1 MGAGLLSDPF
11 LSLTC
16 SCCTTLSCLQ
26 SRTGQSLEA
35 ERALLIVTDLRCEAS
50 AVLPCSKPLLLTRGA
65 RTLMPTYT
73 AAVRVKGGEGAKA
86 WFPIHHRSSRSR
98 HTNHT
103 RGTRNADE
111 LIQPAPQNP
120 TRCPSSRW
128 RNHCTERPSNC
139 TGKHSCLGAQVSAP
153 SLQEEVAPTSPRHK
167 FWSPIALLVVSHP
180 SPHYPLVTLTRALPR
195 GMPTPQAPLTLA
207 CGWLRTQAS
216 FDWAGDCV
224 SEKMVS

>member
-1 MGAGLLSDPF
+1 MKHQQFCPAP
-11 LSLTC
+11 SLC
-16 SCCTTLSCLQ
+16 F
-26 SRTGQSLEA
+26 
-35 ERALLIVTDLRCEAS
+35 
-50 AVLPCSKPLLLTRGA
+50 LTRGA

-128 RNHCTERPSNC
+128 RFTAQRGQVTTQGNTAVWEPRCLPLPSRR
-139 TGKHSCLGAQVSAP
+139 KSPPHLRD
-153 SLQEEVAPTSPRHK
+153 TS
-167 FWSPIALLVVSHP
+167 SGLP
-180 SPHYPLVTLTRALPR
+180 SPCWWSVIPVPTTL
-195 GMPTPQAPLTLA
+195 
-207 CGWLRTQAS
+207 WS
-216 FDWAGDCV
+216 H
-224 SEKMVS
+224 

>member
-1 MGAGLLSDPF
+1 MLQTFAVKHQQFCPAP
-11 LSLTC
+11 SLC
-16 SCCTTLSCLQ
+16 F
-26 SRTGQSLEA
+26 
-35 ERALLIVTDLRCEAS
+35 
-50 AVLPCSKPLLLTRGA
+50 LTRGA
-65 RTLMPTYT
+65 WTLMPTYT

-128 RNHCTERPSNC
+128 RNHCTERPSNH